1 MAYQEITQEQTRLP
15 DDAVDPDKVRAQ
27 AYEAAALGEAAPG
40 SGRQPWLLADLKAQE
55 AYLQATVVLFQS
67 TAGQQ
72 ALSRAAEWMLD
83 NFYLA
88 QQSLRQ
94 IREDMPRGF
103 YRQLPKLAAG
113 PLAGYPRIYAVAE
126 QLVADS
132 GARLDMEQVQRF
144 VRLYQDIRPLTTGE
158 LWALPIMLR
167 LSILAAL
174 AQAAEQV
181 THLPQQVADPLPRS
195 ELPSWP
201 WSGSL
206 TADEIVANCFTSLR
220 TIGTHDWQDFYESVS
235 RVEQI
240 LRDDPAAVYAG
251 MDRVTRD
258 QYRHVVEELALATGQ
273 SELEVA
279 RLANA
284 LAQTAWTSS
293 PAALEPVDGPGQ
305 TDESAWPGLEL
316 PPGSHVGYYLLDD
329 GRAALEEGLGYRPS
343 LKRKLARSARKH
355 PAVVYLGPIALLTL
369 LMLAAAAV
377 YTAAQGGSALL
388 LGGPGRLGRHHDCA
402 APDSA
407 QTQSLRRTK
416 CAWDTRLLPHPGG
429 SAGDADQRTG
439 GRLARSANRAALSA
453 QPRSQPLLRAPD

>member
-1 MAYQEITQEQTRLP
+1 M
-15 DDAVDPDKVRAQ
+15 
-27 AYEAAALGEAAPG
+27 
-40 SGRQPWLLADLKAQE
+40 ADLKAQE
-55 AYLQATVVLFQS
+55 AFLRATVVFFQS

-72 ALSRAAEWMLD
+72 ALSHAAEWMLD

-113 PLAGYPRIYAVAE
+113 PLAGYPRIYDVAQ

-181 THLPQQVADPLPRS
+181 THLPQQVADPLQRS
-195 ELPSWP
+195 EPPSRP
-201 WSGSL
+201 LSGSL

-220 TIGTHDWQDFYESVS
+220 TIGTHDWQDFFESVS

-258 QYRHVVEELALATGQ
+258 QYRQVVEELALATGQ

-279 RLANA
+279 RLAND
-284 LAQTAWTSS
+284 LAQSSLDQLARRCLSRSTA
-293 PAALEPVDGPGQ
+293 EGQ
-305 TDESAWPGLEL
+305 TDAAAWPGLEL
-316 PPGSHVGYYLLDD
+316 PPASTRGLLPAGRRPRGARGPAGLPALAGSESWRVRRGNTL
-329 GRAALEEGLGYRPS
+329 PWS
-343 LKRKLARSARKH
+343 ILARSR
-355 PAVVYLGPIALLTL
+355 
-369 LMLAAAAV
+369 
-377 YTAAQGGSALL
+377 
-388 LGGPGRLGRHHDCA
+388 C
-402 APDSA
+402 
-407 QTQSLRRTK
+407 
-416 CAWDTRLLPHPGG
+416 
-429 SAGDADQRTG
+429 
-439 GRLARSANRAALSA
+439 
-453 QPRSQPLLRAPD
+453 